1 MKIAVVGLRGI
12 PNIMGG
18 IESHCQQIYPRIAK
32 EDVQITVIGR
42 SPYLESRRSEYEGIS
57 VIGLWAIQNKF
68 LETFLHT
75 FVAIIY
81 AAIFIRP
88 NVLHI
93 HAVGPALF
101 TPLARLLGL
110 KVVVT
115 HHGADYDRQKWNAIA
130 KFILKSGEKMACLFA
145 NKVIVVGRSL
155 TSTLK
160 MKYPKQKDHITF
172 IPNGTL
178 AAFGQGCTERDLPKD
193 LAITSGNYILA
204 VARLVPEKGLHDLV
218 DAYNKSETTHKLVIV
233 GDADHNDDYS
243 RKIKSK
249 ASEKVIIAGR
259 RGGSELQSLYKFARV
274 FVLPSYHEG
283 HPIVALEAISAGT
296 QVLLSDIQPNLDI
309 ALQVDCYFRVGD
321 VNSLTNKLNEL
332 DNLNLEIDQSAFLA
346 RYDWDAIAVNTLRQ
360 YMKATGRLQ
369 AAGGTQ

>member
-32 EDVQITVIGR
+32 EDVEITVIGR

-75 FVAIIY
+75 VVAIIY

-160 MKYPKQKDHITF
+160 MKYPKQKDRITF

-249 ASEKVIIAGR
+249 ASEKVVIAGR

>member
-160 MKYPKQKDHITF
+160 MKYPKQKDRITF

>member
-160 MKYPKQKDHITF
+160 MKYPKQKDRITF

-321 VNSLTNKLNEL
+321 VDSLTNKLNEL

>member
-160 MKYPKQKDHITF
+160 MKYPKQKDRITF

-360 YMKATGRLQ
+360 YMKATDRLQ

>member
-160 MKYPKQKDHITF
+160 MKYPKQKDRITF

-249 ASEKVIIAGR
+249 ASEKVVIAGR

-321 VNSLTNKLNEL
+321 VNSLTNKLDEL

>member
-32 EDVQITVIGR
+32 EDVEITVIGR

-75 FVAIIY
+75 VVAIIY

-160 MKYPKQKDHITF
+160 MKYPKQKDRITF

-249 ASEKVIIAGR
+249 ASEKVVIAGR

-321 VNSLTNKLNEL
+321 VNSLTNKLDEL

>member
-75 FVAIIY
+75 VVAIIY

-160 MKYPKQKDHITF
+160 MKYPKQKDRITF

-249 ASEKVIIAGR
+249 ASEKVVIAGR

>member
-42 SPYLESRRSEYEGIS
+42 SPYLVSRRSEYEGIS

-155 TSTLK
+155 TNTLK
-160 MKYPKQKDHITF
+160 MKYPKQKDRITF

>member
-75 FVAIIY
+75 FVAVIY

-160 MKYPKQKDHITF
+160 MKYPKQKDRITF

-321 VNSLTNKLNEL
+321 VNSLTTKLNEL

>member
-42 SPYLESRRSEYEGIS
+42 SPYLVSRRSEYEGIS

-75 FVAIIY
+75 VVAIIY

-160 MKYPKQKDHITF
+160 MKYPKQKDRITF

>member
-160 MKYPKQKDHITF
+160 MKYPKQKDRITF

-321 VNSLTNKLNEL
+321 VNSLTTKLNEL

>member
-1 MKIAVVGLRGI
+1 
-12 PNIMGG
+12 
-18 IESHCQQIYPRIAK
+18 
-32 EDVQITVIGR
+32 
-42 SPYLESRRSEYEGIS
+42 
-57 VIGLWAIQNKF
+57 
-68 LETFLHT
+68 
-75 FVAIIY
+75 
-81 AAIFIRP
+81 
-88 NVLHI
+88 
-93 HAVGPALF
+93 
-101 TPLARLLGL
+101 
-110 KVVVT
+110 
-115 HHGADYDRQKWNAIA
+115 
-130 KFILKSGEKMACLFA
+130 
-145 NKVIVVGRSL
+145 
-155 TSTLK
+155 
-160 MKYPKQKDHITF
+160 MKYPKQKDRITF

-332 DNLNLEIDQSAFLA
+332 DKLNLEIDQSAFLA

>member
-32 EDVQITVIGR
+32 EDVEITVIGR

-75 FVAIIY
+75 VVAIIY

-160 MKYPKQKDHITF
+160 MKYPKQKDRITF

-321 VNSLTNKLNEL
+321 VNSLTNKLDEL

>member
-101 TPLARLLGL
+101 TPLALLLGL

-160 MKYPKQKDHITF
+160 MKYPKQKDRITF

-321 VNSLTNKLNEL
+321 VDSLTNKLNEL

>member
-32 EDVQITVIGR
+32 EDVEITVIGR

-160 MKYPKQKDHITF
+160 MKYPKQKDRITF

-249 ASEKVIIAGR
+249 ASEKVVIAGR

>member
-160 MKYPKQKDHITF
+160 MKYPKQKDRITF

-321 VNSLTNKLNEL
+321 VNSLTNKLDEL

>member
-160 MKYPKQKDHITF
+160 MKYPKQKDRITF

-178 AAFGQGCTERDLPKD
+178 AAFGQGCTEKDLPKD

>member
-42 SPYLESRRSEYEGIS
+42 TPYLESRRSEYEGIS

-160 MKYPKQKDHITF
+160 MKYPKQKDRITF

>member
-75 FVAIIY
+75 VVAIIY

-160 MKYPKQKDHITF
+160 MKYPKQKDRITF

>member
-12 PNIMGG
+12 PNIMGW

-42 SPYLESRRSEYEGIS
+42 SPYLVSRRSEYEGIS

-75 FVAIIY
+75 FVAVIY

-160 MKYPKQKDHITF
+160 MKYPKQKDRITF